1 MFVHV
6 NPLSR
11 RPLIFP
17 QVQCPPSPPAVVDR
31 LLGTLARTRLYC
43 NNRQGLPKLTTYPGG
58 CSSQNLWQ
66 TISPADSILRSNVEF
81 PGEYSPCCS
90 VPPSSSTPPR
100 RFYAQFAANA
110 NNRCNFPSLPP
121 FLPPRST
128 AILSIRRSK
137 CTWCT
142 FGGNTLVHRMD

>member
-100 RFYAQFAANA
+100 RAASTRNSRPMPITDATFPHFLPSFPRVQPPSCPSGVANA
-110 NNRCNFPSLPP
+110 LGVPSGA
-121 FLPPRST
+121 T
-128 AILSIRRSK
+128 
-137 CTWCT
+137 
-142 FGGNTLVHRMD
+142 H